1 MAFDKTRAAAV
12 AAKWGPLVFVVIAIG
27 TLLATWFTSYVRDRP
42 ISSAYWVSVLGQ
54 HTLVGA

>member
-1 MAFDKTRAAAV
+1 MAFDKTQAAAV

-42 ISSAYWVSVLGQ
+42 SRQRAGRHALG
-54 HTLVGA
+54 GA